1 VFLRK
6 IRSRIN
12 IVIEIPNKK
21 MIFVGLGVLPVKN
34 NTTKTPDNR
43 PKGITNNSKTKNLLF
58 ILFVVI

>member
-1 VFLRK
+1 VLLKK
-6 IRSRIN
+6 IRSKIN

-43 PKGITNNSKTKNLLF
+43 PKGITNNSTTRNLF
-58 ILFVVI
+58 IISTP